1 MRQADRDK
9 VNAIA
14 DAEHRE
20 ELHQV
25 SLQRQIDAERQTAL
39 LVEMMA
45 QNTKLT
51 ETIKALTER
60 VEALTI
66 DVHRSVVKLPA
77 E

>member
-1 MRQADRDK
+1 

-45 QNTKLT
+45 QNTSLT
-51 ETIKALTER
+51 ETIKTLTER

-66 DVHRSVVKLPA
+66 DVHRSVVELPGA
-77 E
+77 

>member
-1 MRQADRDK
+1 M
-9 VNAIA
+9 NAIA

-45 QNTKLT
+45 QNTSLT
-51 ETIKALTER
+51 ETIKTLTER

-66 DVHRSVVKLPA
+66 DVHRSVVELPGA
-77 E
+77 